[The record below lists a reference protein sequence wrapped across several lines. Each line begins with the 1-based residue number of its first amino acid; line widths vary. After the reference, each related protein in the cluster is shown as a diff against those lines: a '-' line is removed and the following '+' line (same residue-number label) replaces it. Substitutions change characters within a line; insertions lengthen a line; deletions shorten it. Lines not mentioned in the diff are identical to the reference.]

1 MRDRLS
7 WYSTIVVHTRR
18 SLAYTCATSTSIYLY
33 STGNRCFMGPCSHAL
48 ILESSVICT
57 CFFGGI
63 SFRCMC
69 MSQLPNVHFHHNHCC
84 VNSLGGIIYV
94 CGIFG
99 QKMWRVSQAYIT
111 RCPLSDHYV
120 IKPTWGRKLQVI
132 KIINLIAYDNRTKH
146 LYLLSL
152 YWYWEDVHVK
162 GDLFFFER
170 WFFLQYECMSL
181 VIVIIKKCPCC
192 GLVQR
197 NVYCV

>member
-1 MRDRLS
+1 
-7 WYSTIVVHTRR
+7 
-18 SLAYTCATSTSIYLY
+18 
-33 STGNRCFMGPCSHAL
+33 MGPCSQAL

-57 CFFGGI
+57 CIFGGI
-63 SFRCMC
+63 SFRCLC

-94 CGIFG
+94 CGIFR

-132 KIINLIAYDNRTKH
+132 KIINLITYDNRTKH

-162 GDLFFFER
+162 GDQKISYFRKVILFAVR
-170 WFFLQYECMSL
+170 MYEFGYCNNQKMSL
-181 VIVIIKKCPCC
+181 LRLGTEICVINSI
-192 GLVQR
+192 
-197 NVYCV
+197 NVYCL